1 MGVTSTPMEVNN
13 NRAWP
18 FGNQASLIV
27 NDFLKYGYVLLL
39 GIQFILSLG
48 NRPKGYVDY
57 LAKLEF
63 NSIDFIFFFFPD
75 PLWPTPFHFSTF
87 PSFRYTLQF

>member
-1 MGVTSTPMEVNN
+1 MGVVSTPMRSNN

-18 FGNQASLIV
+18 FGNEASLIV

-48 NRPKGYVDY
+48 NRPKG
-57 LAKLEF
+57 
-63 NSIDFIFFFFPD
+63 
-75 PLWPTPFHFSTF
+75 
-87 PSFRYTLQF
+87 